1 MDTKDFPKESII
13 ETRDIMEKRI
23 NEMKDQIDESFLALI
38 QSYLTID
45 NNVDNMSKSLLYIA
59 ELLDKQEKKLEAMEQ
74 KFNKTSVLTISI
86 GIIIVILIILTVTVF

>member
-1 MDTKDFPKESII
+1 MDKKDFPKESII

-59 ELLDKQEKKLEAMEQ
+59 ELLDKQEKKLEDMEQ